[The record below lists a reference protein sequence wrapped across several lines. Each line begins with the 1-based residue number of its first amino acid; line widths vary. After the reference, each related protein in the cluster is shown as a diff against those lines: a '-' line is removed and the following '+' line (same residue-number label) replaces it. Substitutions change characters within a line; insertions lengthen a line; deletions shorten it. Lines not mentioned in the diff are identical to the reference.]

1 MKRNLLFLLVLVLT
15 SVTSAFAQNEVYW
28 REDFT
33 VAATQ
38 TSDPA
43 AASVVYTYTGLGG
56 VWTMYGIWTTTG
68 TDCPAGAGVNRH
80 IRSTGNTSL
89 GTATA
94 GTDFD
99 DTAFAITPDVSKG
112 IMELHLIRSRVNRR
126 MSIYKSSA
134 ASVNSTDYTGW
145 TLVSVIPKS
154 NGSPAVACADTM
166 ILINDVNAKRIMLK
180 FERGGNQDTDSIYL
194 TSVLTLPVKFTGINA
209 TLTGGNVK
217 VNWETA
223 TEANLAGYVVERS
236 YNGKDFS
243 AVANTP
249 VKENGTTGFKSY
261 SWTDNN
267 PLSGTNFYRIKAV
280 EKDGQV
286 SYTTIVKVN
295 TSSTRLEV
303 TVAPNPVRNGE
314 MNIQLS
320 SVTKGTYSVRVIN
333 NVGQVIFTGKVT
345 TEGGS
350 LNQTFR
356 LPGNIKMGIYTL
368 QVAGNDINLNKKIAI
383 E

>member
-1 MKRNLLFLLVLVLT
+1 MKRNLLFLLILLIT
-15 SVTSAFAQNEVYW
+15 SVTSAVAQNEVYW

-33 VAATQ
+33 NSGPV
-38 TSDPA
+38 TSDPG
-43 AASVVYTYTGLGG
+43 AASALYDYPGTAGT
-56 VWTMYGIWTTTG
+56 WKMYAIWTTTG
-68 TDCPAGAGVNRH
+68 TGCPVGNRH
-80 IRSTGNTSL
+80 IRNTSAVI
-89 GTATA
+89 GAATPA
-94 GTDFD
+94 NDFD
-99 DTAFAITPDVSKG
+99 DTAFAITPDVTKG
-112 IMELHLIRSRVNRR
+112 IMEFHLYRARVNRR
-126 MSIYKSSA
+126 ITIWKSAA
-134 ASVNSTDYTGW
+134 ASVNTTDFIGW
-145 TLVSVIPKS
+145 TLAAVIPKHAS
-154 NGSPAVACADTM
+154 FPNPLCADTT
-166 ILINDVNAKRIMLK
+166 ININDATAKRLMIRME
-180 FERGGNQDTDSIYL
+180 FAGNTDLDSFVM
-194 TSVLTLPVKFTGINA
+194 TSVLPLPVKFTGINA

-333 NVGQVIFTGKVT
+333 NVGQVVFTGKVT